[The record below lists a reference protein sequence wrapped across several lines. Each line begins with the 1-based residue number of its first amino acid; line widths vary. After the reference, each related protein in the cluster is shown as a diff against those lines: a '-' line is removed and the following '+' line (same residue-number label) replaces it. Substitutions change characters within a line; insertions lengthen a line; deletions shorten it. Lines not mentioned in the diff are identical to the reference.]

1 MLSTT
6 LWPLLHTLS
15 TPSCHILFWITNP
28 WMCYP
33 KKNCTDLLLFFLY
46 FFHFIYSL
54 PNKENRQHPSGHLQS
69 GWFAQVAKNG
79 HVSFK
84 NNELHA
90 HTQQQ
95 NMYFLGMG
103 PLPPLPFV
111 TIPPHTLPNP
121 VLSYSK
127 KPSMAKRKTTYF
139 FLNSM

>member
-1 MLSTT
+1 
-6 LWPLLHTLS
+6 
-15 TPSCHILFWITNP
+15 
-28 WMCYP
+28 MCYP
-33 KKNCTDLLLFFLY
+33 KKNCTDLLLFFSVFLSFY
-46 FFHFIYSL
+46 LFTL

>member
-1 MLSTT
+1 
-6 LWPLLHTLS
+6 
-15 TPSCHILFWITNP
+15 
-28 WMCYP
+28 MCYP